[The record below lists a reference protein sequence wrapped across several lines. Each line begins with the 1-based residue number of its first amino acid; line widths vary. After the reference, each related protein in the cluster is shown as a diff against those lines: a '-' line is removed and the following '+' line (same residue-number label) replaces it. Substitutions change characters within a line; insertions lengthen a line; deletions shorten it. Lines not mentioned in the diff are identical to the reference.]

1 MPEPGARTPGPE
13 TGASTRHRALPG
25 LPSRYTGGALQ
36 YTRQA
41 PGGVLTPLSMPTE
54 TATVPDNYPE
64 RIRSLRKRLGL
75 TQKKFAEAL
84 GVTYVTVNRWENQK
98 ATPSDLAWQQVLTAE
113 EHGEEGLLHKD
124 EVLSAGVRQVTAE
137 PPDMGPLDFGADPA
151 AVRAVVEGER
161 LAAGHTASPAFAT
174 EVSRI
179 DPLPHQR
186 IAVYERMLKEPRL
199 RLLLADDPG
208 AGKTI
213 MTGLYVREMRARRLI
228 RRVLVVPPAG
238 LVGNWQREMEHLFE
252 LDFTIATGD
261 TAREKNPFAGPGSD
275 LVICSVD
282 TLWRDAAFKR
292 LREAEPYDL
301 VVFDEA
307 HKLSVRQ
314 TADGR
319 LERTKKY
326 HLAEALAGVPLLD
339 EDWELPWSAR
349 HLLLLT
355 ATPHMGH
362 DFPYYGLW
370 RLLDPEVFATE
381 EAFRKHPAAAKAR
394 YFIRRTKEE
403 MVDLE
408 GDPIYPPRRA
418 VTLPFKLSKDEQD
431 LYERMTTYMRRQYN
445 QAKILNR
452 SAAQLA
458 MSVFQRRL
466 ASSTYALSK
475 SLKRRLEKLDDLI
488 AMMESGEISD
498 EDLKRMQLAL
508 DKKVGADPFEA
519 KTADEEDTSDGV
531 EEHEKD
537 EDFALGLILALNQ
550 EDLEEERTEV
560 QGLLDDAESILADG
574 YDAKFEKLK
583 EELEQPGSRNEKLL
597 IFTEH
602 KDTLDFLVDRLQ
614 GIGYGGR
621 IAQIHGGLK
630 YKKRDEEADRFRL
643 PVARGGA
650 ALLIGTDAAGEGINL
665 QVCWR
670 MVNYDI
676 PWNPARLEQR
686 MGRIHRYGQQH
697 DLVAILNLVAENT
710 REGRV
715 LQALMNKLEAIRAA
729 FRKQDLPDG
738 KVFDVV
744 GRILQ
749 GVSIKDYMTRL
760 LDADSDPDAE
770 EKAALRDIDRKAT
783 QDNARQAT
791 ATDEPRFGEA
801 DEVRKRLPAL
811 RAEIER
817 EQLRQLLPGY
827 VLRYLREALP
837 LLELEPPPE
846 DGSAFELRAT
856 AKGALDPLLPTLD
869 NHYHAGAHE
878 RCTVYRPGA
887 GDPHAIWLR
896 PGEPLFEAITHLV
909 QARFGDEALRGGVF
923 IDPTVRD
930 PYFLHVGE
938 VTVEQA
944 GDLPNDSASVLEHRL
959 VALRMGEDGA
969 TEETPLERLLLLHK
983 AEAIPVS
990 HRHLV
995 RRAPVSAARAQRNLA
1010 DIAEERAL
1018 VYRKQREETI
1028 ADRER
1033 HLSVGFDLQMAQLAA
1048 RRSKLRRSAK
1058 GATAKHMKAV
1068 KALQRSLRDHREGAL
1083 DRLRRD
1089 ADLVQAGRT
1098 DLLAHI
1104 LVLPSADPEV
1114 RRRFDDEVETRAMR
1128 VSMDYERRH
1137 GARVFDVST
1146 PSRAAA
1152 LGLPDWPGFDVLSDR
1167 PDENAQRAIEVKGR
1181 ANGGLIELSE
1191 NEWSN
1196 ACNLRERYW
1205 LYVVYHCA
1213 TTAPVLHRIQDPF
1226 GQLIGRARTSICFDE
1241 QDIRAAAER
1250 D

>member
-1 MPEPGARTPGPE
+1 MPA
-13 TGASTRHRALPG
+13 
-25 LPSRYTGGALQ
+25 
-36 YTRQA
+36 
-41 PGGVLTPLSMPTE
+41 E
-54 TATVPDNYPE
+54 TALVPDNYPD
-64 RIRSLRKRLGL
+64 RIRALRKRLGL

-84 GVTYVTVNRWENQK
+84 GVTYVTVNRWENRK
-98 ATPSDLAWQQVLTAE
+98 ATPSELAWQQVLTAE
-113 EHGEEGLLHKD
+113 AHGENGLLHKD
-124 EVLSAGVRQVTAE
+124 EVVAAGVSQVAAK
-137 PPDMGPLDFGADPA
+137 PPDAGPLDFEANPA

-161 LAAGHTASPAFAT
+161 LGAGHTASPAFAT

-186 IAVYERMLKEPRL
+186 IAVYERMLREPRL

-213 MTGLYVREMRARRLI
+213 MTGLYVREMLARRLL

-252 LDFTIATGD
+252 LDFRIATGD
-261 TAREKNPFAGPGSD
+261 DARKANPFDGPDSN

-282 TLWRDAAFKR
+282 TLRRKAAFER

-307 HKLSVRQ
+307 HKLAVRQ
-314 TADGR
+314 ASDGR
-319 LERTKKY
+319 LDRTKKY
-326 HLAEALAGVPLLD
+326 HLAEALAGAPLLD
-339 EDWELPWSAR
+339 EAWALPWSAR

-381 EAFRKHPAAAKAR
+381 DAFRKYPAAAKAR

-408 GDPIYPPRRA
+408 GRPLYPPRRA
-418 VTLPFKLSKDEQD
+418 VTLPFELSPEERD

-466 ASSTYALSK
+466 ASSTYALAR
-475 SLKRRLEKLDDLI
+475 SLERRVEKLTGLIDDI
-488 AMMESGEISD
+488 DSGELT
-498 EDLKRMQLAL
+498 EEKLLRMQLAL
-508 DKKVGADPFEA
+508 GRDLDDPFETM
-519 KTADEEDTSDGV
+519 TADEEDTSGGV
-531 EEHEKD
+531 EEHEKI
-537 EDFALGLILALNQ
+537 EERALGGVTALNHD
-550 EDLEEERTEV
+550 DLAEERTEV
-560 QGLLDDAESILADG
+560 EALLRTARAILADG

-583 EELEQPGSRNEKLL
+583 EQLEQPASKNEKLL

-630 YKKRDEEADRFRL
+630 YHERDDEADRFRL
-643 PVARGGA
+643 PLARGGA

-665 QVCWR
+665 QVCWQ

-697 DLVAILNLVAENT
+697 EFVSILNLVADNT

-715 LQALMNKLEAIRAA
+715 LGALITKLEAIRAA
-729 FRKQDLPDG
+729 FRDQKLPDG

-749 GVSIKDYMTRL
+749 GVSIKAYMTRL
-760 LDADSDPDAE
+760 VDPDADPDAE
-770 EKAALRDIDRKAT
+770 AQAAIDAI
-783 QDNARQAT
+783 T
-791 ATDEPRFGEA
+791 ATETEQRARRAVEQDGPRFDEA
-801 DEVRKRLPAL
+801 DEVRERLPAL
-811 RAEIER
+811 RADIER

-837 LLELEPPPE
+837 LLGLEPPPE
-846 DGSAFELRAT
+846 NGSPFELRAT
-856 AKGALDPLLPTLD
+856 TRGALDPLLPTLER
-869 NHYHAGAHE
+869 HHHSGAHE

-887 GDPHAIWLR
+887 ADPHAVWLR
-896 PGEPLFEAITHLV
+896 PGEPVFDLLTELV
-909 QARFGDEALRGGVF
+909 AERFGDEALRGGVF
-923 IDPTVRD
+923 VDPTVRD
-930 PYFLHVGE
+930 PYFVHVGE

-944 GDLPNDSASVLEHRL
+944 GDAPEEAGSVLEHRL
-959 VALRMGEDGA
+959 VALRIGEDGA
-969 TEETPLERLLLLHK
+969 TEETPLERLLLLRP
-983 AEAIPVS
+983 AEHVPVS

-995 RRAPVSAARAQRNLA
+995 RRAPVSAARARRSLA
-1010 DIAEERAL
+1010 DIAEERVLAH
-1018 VYRKQREETI
+1018 RREREDTV
-1028 ADRER
+1028 AERER
-1033 HLSVGFDLQMAQLAA
+1033 HLAVGFDLQMAQLAA
-1048 RRSKLRRSAK
+1048 RRSKLRKSAK
-1058 GATAKHMKAV
+1058 GGTAKHMEAV

-1098 DLLAHI
+1098 ELLAHV
-1104 LVLPSADPEV
+1104 LVLPSSDPEV
-1114 RRRFDDEVETRAMR
+1114 RRRFDDEVEARAMR
-1128 VSMDYERRH
+1128 ESIAYERRH
-1137 GARVFDVST
+1137 HARVYDVST

-1152 LGLPDWPGFDVLSDR
+1152 HRLSDWPGFDVLAHR
-1167 PDENAQRAIEVKGR
+1167 PDEDAARAIEVKGR
-1181 ANGGLIELSE
+1181 AAGGMVQLTE
-1191 NEWSN
+1191 NEWSK

-1226 GQLIGRARTSICFDE
+1226 GQLIGRARTAICFDE
-1241 QDIRAAAER
+1241 HDIRAAAER